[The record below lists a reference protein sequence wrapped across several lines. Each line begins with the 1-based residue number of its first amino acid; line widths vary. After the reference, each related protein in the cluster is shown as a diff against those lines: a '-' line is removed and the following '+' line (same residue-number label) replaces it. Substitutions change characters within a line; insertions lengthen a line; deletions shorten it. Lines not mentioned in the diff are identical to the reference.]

1 MDIEAALVKLLGDGR
16 FHSGQA
22 IAQSLGCSRTAVWKH
37 VEALRERGVQI
48 EATPGRGYRMPD
60 ALELLD
66 ADLIRDA
73 MSPDAAR
80 SVRGLRVLDV
90 VDSTNDRLLALP
102 VAQRHGVVMLAECQT
117 AGRGRRGRNWVS
129 PYARNLYLS
138 LGWTFDAGV
147 AELGCLPLVV
157 ALAAC
162 QALDRAGLEGHQ
174 VKWPNDLLLD
184 GRKLGGC
191 LVEIQGDA
199 SGPCFAVVGIGLN
212 IRMPRETA
220 ETAAIDQ
227 PWIDLSK
234 ALPAVSRNRLAAG
247 LANELLLRLERFS
260 GEGFGPLQADWR
272 RRDALAGKA
281 VELQFAGG
289 LRRGRV
295 LGVSP
300 LGALRLQS
308 DSGIAEYT
316 AGEVSIR
323 HRDS

>member
-1 MDIEAALVKLLGDGR
+1 MDIEPALVRLLGDGR
-16 FHSGQA
+16 FHSGEA

-37 VEALRERGVQI
+37 VEALRGRGVHI
-48 EATPGRGYRMPD
+48 EATAGRGYRMPE

-66 ADLIRDA
+66 ADAIRNSV
-73 MSPDAAR
+73 SPDAANA
-80 SVRGLRVLDV
+80 LCDLHVLDV
-90 VDSTNDRLLALP
+90 TDSTNDRMLALT
-102 VAQRHGVVMLAECQT
+102 AAERHGVVILAEHQT
-117 AGRGRRGRNWVS
+117 AGRGRRGRSWVS

-138 LGWTFDAGV
+138 LGWTFDTGA

-162 QALDRAGLEGHQ
+162 KALDRAGLEGHQ

-199 SGPCFAVVGIGLN
+199 SGPCFAVVGVGLN

-220 ETAAIDQ
+220 ETTAIDQ
-227 PWIDLSK
+227 PWIDLSE

-247 LANELLLRLERFS
+247 LANELLLGLERFA
-260 GEGFGPLQADWR
+260 GEGFGPLQADWS
-272 RRDALAGKA
+272 RRDALAGKE
-281 VELQFAGG
+281 VTLQLASGV
-289 LRRGRV
+289 RRGRA

-300 LGALRLQS
+300 SGALRLQS

-323 HRDS
+323 HRD